1 MSINCFRALWE
12 PSITQLYSV
21 LYFSWVVK
29 SNQIFG
35 VMGIDIMMLSATA
48 PEFLMLLYKCISS
61 MTLFAW
67 LFVKPQT
74 FMQQLLEY
82 VFFNVGNL

>member
-1 MSINCFRALWE
+1 MSINCFRAFWE

-48 PEFLMLLYKCISS
+48 PEFLMLLYIFHDSFCVVVCE
-61 MTLFAW
+61 TPDLYAAVTGVHV
-67 LFVKPQT
+67 L
-74 FMQQLLEY
+74 
-82 VFFNVGNL
+82 